1 MNNTFLLFYSP
12 KAQTEPSIIFN
23 ISKMAH
29 LLRLAINH
37 GTFTFVNIL
46 LCTSFKDFQR
56 SFYNNAQG
64 SFARLLLVQFAGNE
78 RKQ

>member
-1 MNNTFLLFYSP
+1 M
-12 KAQTEPSIIFN
+12 IFN
-23 ISKMAH
+23 ISKMVH

-37 GTFTFVNIL
+37 ETFTFVNIV

-78 RKQ
+78 QKQ

>member
-1 MNNTFLLFYSP
+1 MF
-12 KAQTEPSIIFN
+12 FN
-23 ISKMAH
+23 ISKMVH
-29 LLRLAINH
+29 LLQLANNH
-37 GTFTFVNIL
+37 ETFTLMNIV

-78 RKQ
+78 QKQ